1 MKKEKYLVVNAGS
14 SSLKFSLYEMP
25 AQEELVNV
33 YVEKIGSKDCFWTL
47 KLNGEKIKKSAP
59 LKDHSEAVEK
69 MIQELIDNK
78 LIEDINEIKGVGH
91 RILHGGEF
99 YSESVRIEDD
109 VLRNIESI
117 IDLGPLHLPPAID
130 VVKYMQTIMD
140 KSIPQVAVF
149 DTAFHQTMPR
159 ENYLYPV
166 PYEWYEKYG
175 VRRYAFH
182 GISHQYITEYMQNYL
197 GKKDV
202 NLITCHLGNGST
214 VFSIKDGKCFDTSLS
229 FSTNS
234 GLVMGTRSGDI
245 DPYIVPYMM
254 KESGMTMEEVLN
266 DLNKKSG
273 LLGVS
278 GVSSDSRDIEEGINA
293 GNRRCEL
300 AQKLFVNRVVGYI
313 AKLWCPLDGCDAICF
328 AGGIGENSIMTRK
341 QIIEGLTSLGIEL
354 DEEANDVRGEFRLI
368 TKEGSKIPCYIVP
381 TDEELMIARD
391 TYRLIG

>member
-1 MKKEKYLVVNAGS
+1 MIILSINAGS
-14 SSLKFSLYEMP
+14 SSLKFTGFDMP
-25 AQEELVNV
+25 S
-33 YVEKIGSKDCFWTL
+33 EKVLISGVFERIGIDGSFYTIKI
-47 KLNGEKIKKSAP
+47 NGEKIKKEVP
-59 LKDHSEAVEK
+59 LKSHEDAVKILTE
-69 MIQELIDNK
+69 ELINYNIVKD
-78 LIEDINEIKGVGH
+78 LSEIKGVGH
-91 RILHGGEF
+91 RVVHGGDK
-99 YSESVRIEDD
+99 YADST
-109 VLRNIESI
+109 I
-117 IDLGPLHLPPAID
+117 INKHVTDTIRELFHLAPLHNPANLMGIEAFQE
-130 VVKYMQTIMD
+130 Y
-140 KSIPQVAVF
+140 IPEATAVAVF
-149 DTAFHQTMPR
+149 DTGFPQTMPE
-159 ENYLYPV
+159 ENYLYAV

-354 DEEANDVRGEFRLI
+354 DEEDNDVRGEFRLI

>member
-1 MKKEKYLVVNAGS
+1 MIILSINAGS
-14 SSLKFSLYEMP
+14 SSLKFTGFDMP
-25 AQEELVNV
+25 S
-33 YVEKIGSKDCFWTL
+33 EKVLISGVFERIGIDGSFYTIKI
-47 KLNGEKIKKSAP
+47 NGEKIKKEVP
-59 LKDHSEAVEK
+59 LKSHEDAVKILTE
-69 MIQELIDNK
+69 ELINYNIVKD
-78 LIEDINEIKGVGH
+78 LSEIKGVGH
-91 RILHGGEF
+91 RVVHGGDK
-99 YSESVRIEDD
+99 YADST
-109 VLRNIESI
+109 I
-117 IDLGPLHLPPAID
+117 INKHVTDTIRELFHLAPLHNPANLIGIEAFQE
-130 VVKYMQTIMD
+130 Y
-140 KSIPQVAVF
+140 IPEATAVAVF
-149 DTAFHQTMPR
+149 DTGFPQTMPE
-159 ENYLYPV
+159 ENYLYAV

-234 GLVMGTRSGDI
+234 GLVMGTRSGDV

-341 QIIEGLTSLGIEL
+341 QIMEGLTSLGIEV

>member
-1 MKKEKYLVVNAGS
+1 MKILCVNAGS
-14 SSLKFSLYEMP
+14 SSLKFTGFDMP
-25 AQEELVNV
+25 S
-33 YVEKIGSKDCFWTL
+33 EKVLISGVFERIGIDGSFYTIKI
-47 KLNGEKIKKSAP
+47 NGEKIKKEVP
-59 LKDHSEAVEK
+59 LKSHEDAVKILTE
-69 MIQELIDNK
+69 ELINYNIVKD
-78 LIEDINEIKGVGH
+78 LSEIKGVGH
-91 RILHGGEF
+91 RVVHGGDK
-99 YSESVRIEDD
+99 YADST
-109 VLRNIESI
+109 I
-117 IDLGPLHLPPAID
+117 INKHVTDTIRELFHLAPLHNPANLMGIEAFQE
-130 VVKYMQTIMD
+130 Y
-140 KSIPQVAVF
+140 IPEATAVAVF
-149 DTAFHQTMPR
+149 DTGFPQTMPE
-159 ENYLYPV
+159 ENYLYAV

>member
-1 MKKEKYLVVNAGS
+1 MIILSINAGS
-14 SSLKFSLYEMP
+14 SSLKFTGFDMP
-25 AQEELVNV
+25 S
-33 YVEKIGSKDCFWTL
+33 EKVLISGVFERIGIDGSFYTIKI
-47 KLNGEKIKKSAP
+47 NGEKIKKEVP
-59 LKDHSEAVEK
+59 LKSHEDAVKILTE
-69 MIQELIDNK
+69 ELINYNIVKD
-78 LIEDINEIKGVGH
+78 LSEIKGVGH
-91 RILHGGEF
+91 RVVHGGDK
-99 YSESVRIEDD
+99 YADST
-109 VLRNIESI
+109 I
-117 IDLGPLHLPPAID
+117 INKHVTDTIRELFHLAPLHNPANLMGIEAFQE
-130 VVKYMQTIMD
+130 Y
-140 KSIPQVAVF
+140 IPEATAVAVF
-149 DTAFHQTMPR
+149 DTGFPQTMPE
-159 ENYLYPV
+159 ENYLYAV

-354 DEEANDVRGEFRLI
+354 DEEANDIRGEFRLI

>member
-1 MKKEKYLVVNAGS
+1 MIILSINAGS
-14 SSLKFSLYEMP
+14 SSLKFTGFDMP
-25 AQEELVNV
+25 S
-33 YVEKIGSKDCFWTL
+33 EKVLISGVFERIGIDGSFYTIKI
-47 KLNGEKIKKSAP
+47 NGEKIKKEVP
-59 LKDHSEAVEK
+59 LKSHEDAVKILTE
-69 MIQELIDNK
+69 ELINYNIVKD
-78 LIEDINEIKGVGH
+78 LSEIKGVGH
-91 RILHGGEF
+91 RVVHGGDK
-99 YSESVRIEDD
+99 YADST
-109 VLRNIESI
+109 I
-117 IDLGPLHLPPAID
+117 INKHVTDTIRELFHLAPLHNPANLMGIEAFQE
-130 VVKYMQTIMD
+130 Y
-140 KSIPQVAVF
+140 IPEATAVAVF
-149 DTAFHQTMPR
+149 DTGFPQTMPE
-159 ENYLYPV
+159 ENYLYAV

-341 QIIEGLTSLGIEL
+341 QIIEGLTSLGIKL

>member
-1 MKKEKYLVVNAGS
+1 MIILSINAGS
-14 SSLKFSLYEMP
+14 SSLKFTGFDMP
-25 AQEELVNV
+25 S
-33 YVEKIGSKDCFWTL
+33 EKVLISGVFERIGIDGSFYTIKI
-47 KLNGEKIKKSAP
+47 NGEKIKKEVP
-59 LKDHSEAVEK
+59 LKSHEDAVKILTE
-69 MIQELIDNK
+69 ELINYNIVKD
-78 LIEDINEIKGVGH
+78 LSEIKGVGH
-91 RILHGGEF
+91 RVVHGGDK
-99 YSESVRIEDD
+99 YADST
-109 VLRNIESI
+109 I
-117 IDLGPLHLPPAID
+117 INKHVTDTIRELFHLAPLHNPANLMGIEAFQE
-130 VVKYMQTIMD
+130 Y
-140 KSIPQVAVF
+140 IPEATAVAVF
-149 DTAFHQTMPR
+149 DTGFPQTMPE
-159 ENYLYPV
+159 ENYLYAV
-166 PYEWYEKYG
+166 QYEWYEKYG

>member
-1 MKKEKYLVVNAGS
+1 MIILSINAGS
-14 SSLKFSLYEMP
+14 YSLKFTGFDMP
-25 AQEELVNV
+25 S
-33 YVEKIGSKDCFWTL
+33 EKVLISGVFERIGIDGSFYTIKI
-47 KLNGEKIKKSAP
+47 NGEKIKKEVP
-59 LKDHSEAVEK
+59 LKSHEDAVKILTE
-69 MIQELIDNK
+69 ELINYNIVKD
-78 LIEDINEIKGVGH
+78 LSEIKGVGH
-91 RILHGGEF
+91 RVVHGGDK
-99 YSESVRIEDD
+99 YADST
-109 VLRNIESI
+109 I
-117 IDLGPLHLPPAID
+117 INKHVTDTIRELFHLAPLHNPANLMGIEAFQE
-130 VVKYMQTIMD
+130 Y
-140 KSIPQVAVF
+140 IPEATAVAVF
-149 DTAFHQTMPR
+149 DTGFPQTMPE
-159 ENYLYPV
+159 ENYLYAV

-341 QIIEGLTSLGIEL
+341 QIMEGLTSLGIEV